1 MSHNPP
7 RYLVE
12 VDASTTPQVFT
23 NTLIVGSGVGGLRA
37 ALEARAHGTVLLV
50 TKSTIR
56 ESNTEYAQGG
66 IAAVLSATD
75 STDAHVQDTLAAGAG
90 LCHEDVV
97 RDVVEEGPD
106 RLREV
111 LAWGGNFDRRGNDVH
126 LTREGGHSRARVA
139 HAGGDATGHELM
151 NLFVRLVNNAG
162 VDVWERSFLIDLLT
176 VDGECVGGIIQA
188 QGGERRIVWAG
199 STILSAGGGC
209 QLFRESTNPAVATG
223 DGISAAYRAGA
234 TVRDLEF
241 VQFHPTVL
249 YLAGAS
255 RKLISEAVR
264 GEGGILLNLTG
275 ETFMHKVHPQAD
287 LAPRDVVSRGIVREM
302 LRTGDT
308 HVLLD
313 ITALD
318 AKRIAERF
326 PGLMKTCRSFGLDPS
341 RQPIP
346 VCPAAHYLMGGVVV
360 DRRGRTG
367 VPRLYAC
374 GEVTASGLHGAN
386 RLGSNSLLEGLVYGA
401 RAGAEAGRAAAALNG
416 CTRHV
421 PRLREPGA
429 PPARE
434 LLDLTDMLNSL
445 KSIVGRSAG
454 ILRDGPTLSSLKT
467 TLDQWCGYTLARR
480 LDGPAG
486 WELQNLM
493 TLGRLLAEA
502 ALLRLESRGAHARND
517 FPDCDD
523 ANWRGHLEFRIGEE
537 PVFLPL
543 LETP

>member
-7 RYLVE
+7 RYLVD

-23 NTLIVGSGVGGLRA
+23 HTLIVGSGVAGLRA
-37 ALEARAHGTVLLV
+37 ALAARAHGTVLLV
-50 TKSTIR
+50 TKSTVR

-75 STDAHVQDTLAAGAG
+75 STAEHVKDTLAAGAG

-97 RDVVEEGPD
+97 REVVEEGPA

-111 LAWGGNFDRRGNDVH
+111 LDWGGNFDRRGDDVH

-151 NLFVRLVNNAG
+151 NLFVRLVSEAG
-162 VDVWERSFLIDLLT
+162 IDVWERSFLIVLT

-209 QLFRESTNPAVATG
+209 QIFRESTNPAVATG
-223 DGISAAYRAGA
+223 DGIAAAYRSGA

-264 GEGGILLNLTG
+264 GEGGVLRNIAG
-275 ETFMHKVHPQAD
+275 ERFMPAVHPQAD

-313 ITALD
+313 ITDLGAEL
-318 AKRIAERF
+318 IAERF
-326 PGLMKTCRSFGLDPS
+326 PGLVKTCKSFGLDPAS
-341 RQPIP
+341 HPIP
-346 VCPAAHYLMGGVVV
+346 VRPAAHYLMGGVVV
-360 DRRGRTG
+360 DSRGRTEI
-367 VPRLYAC
+367 PRLYAC

-386 RLGSNSLLEGLVYGA
+386 RLGSNSLLEGLVHGA
-401 RAGAEAGRAAAALNG
+401 WAGDDAGRAAAALNG
-416 CTRHV
+416 GTRRV
-421 PRLREPGA
+421 PRLRESGP

-434 LLDLTDMLNSL
+434 LLDLNDMLNSL
-445 KSIVGRSAG
+445 KSMVGRSAG
-454 ILRDGPTLSSLKT
+454 ILRDGATLTNLMN

-480 LDGPAG
+480 LDAPAG

-493 TLGRLLAEA
+493 ILGRLIAEA
-502 ALLRLESRGAHARND
+502 ALLREESRGAHARHD
-517 FPDCDD
+517 FPATDD
-523 ANWRGHLEFRIGEE
+523 ENWRGHLEFQTHAD
-537 PVFLPL
+537 PVFKPL
-543 LETP
+543 RESS